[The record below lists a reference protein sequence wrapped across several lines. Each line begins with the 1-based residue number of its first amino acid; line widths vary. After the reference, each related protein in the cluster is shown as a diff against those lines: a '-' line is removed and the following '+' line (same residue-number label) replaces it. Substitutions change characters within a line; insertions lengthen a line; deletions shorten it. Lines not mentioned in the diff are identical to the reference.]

1 MAPQAKEIIFAQS
14 SSTSE
19 TADQAASNKL
29 FYEEHFP
36 GMTQEQIEAVSKSR
50 LSDYKRHELAIEVD
64 LPGDLSVDKK
74 GKLQLQGTGS
84 IFDTTYDID
93 SIEFDYQ
100 AGENGNFSM
109 SIWGKTAGDHASQK
123 KLLGG

>member
-1 MAPQAKEIIFAQS
+1 LDSAISGAFSWHDTREV
-14 SSTSE
+14 
-19 TADQAASNKL
+19 
-29 FYEEHFP
+29 
-36 GMTQEQIEAVSKSR
+36 EAVSKSR

-109 SIWGKTAGDHASQK
+109 SIWGKTAGDHSSQK